1 MKIELKYSYDVMG
14 NKSKKRRRDDSS
26 DDSDSDY
33 IPSDEEPTPKKKS
46 SSKKPR
52 KKPPVKKKIS
62 LDLSD
67 FNLEKITNLKELI
80 LFGEYLKEKFGSRR
94 GKKTGVLKLIPSI
107 PYLKD
112 LESMIGLN
120 DLKTQIAKQIMF
132 FILGLNSE
140 EMMHTIISGPPGMA
154 KTTVA
159 NKLGAIYAS
168 LGFLSEGQVVTAC
181 RSDLVGQYLGETSIK
196 TMEVLEASMG
206 GILLIDEAYSLG
218 DKHGRDSYST
228 ECINVINQFLSENP
242 HDFMCIFAGYEKE
255 LKENLFNCNPG
266 LERRFPWW
274 FKLKEY
280 TREDLVDILLFQ
292 IKRNEWS
299 LEEDITRDWLLK
311 NVIVD
316 KNLFKNNGGDTLIFF
331 DKCKITH
338 SQRVI
343 LLPEKERKILNIE
356 DLKEGQKLFNSFKN
370 SHTKQ
375 MSDGMRAMYM

>member
-1 MKIELKYSYDVMG
+1 MKIELKYSNDVMG
-14 NKSKKRRRDDSS
+14 NKTKKKRRRDDSS

-33 IPSDEEPTPKKKS
+33 IPSDEEQAPKKKS
-46 SSKKPR
+46 YSKPR
-52 KKPPVKKKIS
+52 KKTAKKTIS
-62 LDLSD
+62 LDISD
-67 FNLEKITNLKELI
+67 FNLDKITNLEELI
-80 LFGEYLKEKFGSRR
+80 LFGEYLKEKFGSKR
-94 GKKTGVLKLIPSI
+94 GKKTGILKLIPGI

-112 LESMIGLN
+112 LQSMIGLN

-132 FILGLNSE
+132 FILGLNSD
-140 EMMHTIISGPPGMA
+140 EMMHTVISGPPGMA

-159 NKLGAIYAS
+159 NKLGALYAS
-168 LGFLSEGQVVTAC
+168 LGFLSQGQVITAC

-196 TMEVLEASMG
+196 TLEVLEASVG

-218 DKHGRDSYST
+218 DKYGRDSYST
-228 ECINVINQFLSENP
+228 ECVNVINQFLSENP
-242 HDFMCIFAGYEKE
+242 SDFMCIFAGYEKE
-255 LKENLFNCNPG
+255 LKENLFNGNPG

-292 IKRNEWS
+292 LNKNEWV
-299 LEEDITRDWLLK
+299 LDKEVTKEWLLK
-311 NVIVD
+311 NIITD

-343 LLPEKERKILNIE
+343 LLPENERKILNIE
-356 DLKEGQKLFNSFKN
+356 DFKEGYKLFNFFKN
-370 SHTKQ
+370 SHNKQ
-375 MSDGMRAMYM
+375 MSESMRAMYM